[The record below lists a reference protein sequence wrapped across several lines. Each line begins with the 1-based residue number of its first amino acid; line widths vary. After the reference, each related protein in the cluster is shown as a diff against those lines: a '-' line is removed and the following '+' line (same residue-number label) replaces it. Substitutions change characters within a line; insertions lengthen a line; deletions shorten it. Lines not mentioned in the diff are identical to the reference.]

1 MRNLRAQFAQLA
13 STAQIMI
20 QTRRACRSMCKLVTI
35 RLRVHSLPPLREL
48 AQMEP
53 TAKKMALMKLALL
66 VTAVMMT
73 TVMLTPLP

>member
-1 MRNLRAQFAQLA
+1 
-13 STAQIMI
+13 
-20 QTRRACRSMCKLVTI
+20 MCKLVTI
-35 RLRVHSLPPLREL
+35 RLRVHLLPPQREL

>member
-1 MRNLRAQFAQLA
+1 MQNLRAQFAQLA
-13 STAQIMI
+13 STALIMT
-20 QTRRACRSMCKLVTI
+20 QTRRACQSMCKLVTI
-35 RLRVHSLPPLREL
+35 RLRVHLHPPPREL

-53 TAKKMALMKLALL
+53 TAKKMALMKLALP